1 MEKIIIFFHIYYV
14 DLLDEYLWYLNN
26 IKTTKYSFDLY
37 VSVSDKSINDIIVNK
52 LKNFDQ
58 NVKITICE
66 NRGADI
72 GGFFTSLRN
81 NPINFDKY
89 ISVLYLHTKKSSTY
103 GEEISYTWRGELL
116 NDILINKDL
125 IEFCI
130 NKIKENNGIIGSSR
144 CIYDINKSLN
154 TYKDERLNYNTLC
167 DILNI
172 KHIENSLF
180 VAGTIFWSHPSIFK
194 FIQNSNI
201 TKDNFKLTFDHCN
214 LLEHS
219 FERIF
224 GNISYYLKLNIYGI
238 NLDIDNNIYYQSF
251 LLYKNQPNINI
262 YTFKINNIIILPNH
276 VAIQNI
282 IKKKKLSIFRMFNNK
297 LNLSL

>member
-26 IKTTKYSFDLY
+26 VKTIKYSFDLY
-37 VSVSDKSINDIIVNK
+37 VSICDKSIDNIIINK
-52 LKNFDQ
+52 LKDFDQ
-58 NVKITICE
+58 GVKITICE

-72 GGFFTSLRN
+72 GGFFASLRN
-81 NPINFDKY
+81 NSINFDSY
-89 ISVLYLHTKKSSTY
+89 NSVLYLHTKKSSQY

-130 NKIKENNGIIGSSR
+130 QKIKENNGIIGSSR
-144 CIYDINKSLN
+144 CIYDINQSLTTYN
-154 TYKDERLNYNTLC
+154 TERLNYNTLC

-201 TKDNFKLTFDHCN
+201 TTDNFKLTFNHSN

-224 GNISYYLKLNIYGI
+224 GNISYYLKLNVYGI
-238 NLDIDNNIYYQSF
+238 KLDINNNIYDQSF
-251 LLYKNQPNINI
+251 YLYKNPSNINI
-262 YTFKINNIIILPNH
+262 FIFKINNIIILPNQIT
-276 VAIQNI
+276 IQNI
-282 IKKKKLSIFRMFNNK
+282 IKKKKLVINRIFNK
-297 LNLSL
+297 YLYLSL

>member
-37 VSVSDKSINDIIVNK
+37 VSICDESINEIIINK

-81 NPINFDKY
+81 NSINFDLYK
-89 ISVLYLHTKKSSTY
+89 SVLYLHTKKSNSY
-103 GEEISYTWRGELL
+103 GEEISYTWRGQLL
-116 NDILINKDL
+116 NDILINNDL

-130 NKIKENNGIIGSSR
+130 NKIKENNGLIGSNR
-144 CIYDINKSLN
+144 CIFDINNSLIAYN
-154 TYKDERLNYNTLC
+154 NEKLNYNTLC
-167 DILNI
+167 DLLNI

-201 TKDNFKLTFDHCN
+201 TKDNFKVTFDHCN

-238 NLDIDNNIYYQSF
+238 NLDIDNNIYDQSF
-251 LLYKNQPNINI
+251 FLYKNQVNTKIF
-262 YTFKINNIIILPNH
+262 TFKINNVIILPNQLT
-276 VAIQNI
+276 IQNI
-282 IKKKKLSIFRMFNNK
+282 IKKKKLSVYRMFNKN
-297 LNLSL
+297 

>member
-37 VSVSDKSINDIIVNK
+37 VSICDKSINDLIINK
-52 LKNFDQ
+52 LKSFDK

-81 NPINFDKY
+81 NIINFDSY
-89 ISVLYLHTKKSSTY
+89 VSVLYLHTKKSSQY

-125 IEFCI
+125 TEFCI
-130 NKIKENNGIIGSSR
+130 QKIKENNGIIGSSR
-144 CIYDINKSLN
+144 CIFDINNSLI
-154 TYKDERLNYNTLC
+154 TYKTERLNYNTLC

-201 TKDNFKLTFDHCN
+201 TADNFKLTFDHCN

-224 GNISYYLKLNIYGI
+224 GNISYYLKLNVHGI
-238 NLDIDNNIYYQSF
+238 KLDIDNNIYDQSF
-251 LLYKNQPNINI
+251 HLYKNKLNINI
-262 YTFKINNIIILPNH
+262 FNFKINNIIILPNQ
-276 VAIQNI
+276 VTIQNI
-282 IKKKKLSIFRMFNNK
+282 IKKKKLFIYRMFNKK

>member
-14 DLLDEYLWYLNN
+14 DILDEYLWYLNN
-26 IKTTKYSFDLY
+26 IKTTKYLFDLY
-37 VSVSDKSINDIIVNK
+37 VSICDELIDNLIINK

-81 NPINFDKY
+81 NSINFDSY
-89 ISVLYLHTKKSSTY
+89 VSVLYLHTKKSSSY
-103 GEEISYTWRGELL
+103 GKEISYTWRGQLL
-116 NDILINKDL
+116 NDILINNDL

-130 NKIKENNGIIGSSR
+130 NKIKENNGIIGSNR
-144 CIYDINKSLN
+144 CIFDINNSLI
-154 TYKDERLNYNTLC
+154 TYNNERLNYNILC
-167 DILNI
+167 DLLNI

-201 TKDNFKLTFDHCN
+201 TKDNFKLTFDHSN

-224 GNISYYLKLNIYGI
+224 GNISYYLKLSIYGI
-238 NLDIDNNIYYQSF
+238 NLILNNNIYDQSF
-251 LLYKNQPNINI
+251 FLYKNQINTNIF
-262 YTFKINNIIILPNH
+262 TFKINNLIILPNQLI
-276 VAIQNI
+276 IQNI
-282 IKKKKLSIFRMFNNK
+282 IKKKKLSIYRMFNKN
-297 LNLSL
+297 

>member
-37 VSVSDKSINDIIVNK
+37 VSICDKCINDIIIDK
-52 LKNFDQ
+52 LKNFNQ

-81 NPINFDKY
+81 NIINFDLY
-89 ISVLYLHTKKSSTY
+89 VSVLYLHTKKSLSY

-130 NKIKENNGIIGSSR
+130 QKIKENNGIIGRSR
-144 CIYDINKSLN
+144 CIFDINKSLTTYN
-154 TYKDERLNYNTLC
+154 TERLNYNLLC
-167 DILNI
+167 DLLNI
-172 KHIENSLF
+172 KHQENSLF

-201 TKDNFKLTFDHCN
+201 TKDNFKLTFDHSN

-224 GNISYYLKLNIYGI
+224 GNISYYLKLNILGI
-238 NLDIDNNIYYQSF
+238 NLDINNNIYHQSF
-251 LLYKNQPNINI
+251 LLYKLVSNINI
-262 YTFKINNIIILPNH
+262 YIFKINTILILPNQLL
-276 VAIQNI
+276 IQNL
-282 IKKKKLSIFRMFNNK
+282 IKKKKLSINRIFNK
-297 LNLSL
+297 KFNLSL